1 MNRMEIPALSL
12 AYIMGMIFLVGAA
25 FFLVPKIAPFIL
37 VIISS
42 ILLVAVGY
50 LHYKQ
55 FGVSEY
61 ERNTW
66 TDKLRDQGPYILF
79 GGILVIAVIVYYV
92 SSFASIGSLVQSTT
106 SLSFGNQSSLPSTMP
121 QAGGFFKNLLRK

>member
-1 MNRMEIPALSL
+1 MEIPALSL

-66 TDKLRDQGPYILF
+66 TDKIRDQGPYILF
-79 GGILVIAVIVYYV
+79 GGILLIAVVVYYL
-92 SSFASIGSLVQSTT
+92 SSYASLGSFVQSTT
-106 SLSFGNQSSLPSTMP
+106 SIN
-121 QAGGFFKNLLRK
+121 

>member
-1 MNRMEIPALSL
+1 MEIPALSL

-25 FFLVPKIAPFIL
+25 FFLVPKIAPFVL
-37 VIISS
+37 VVIST
-42 ILLVAVGY
+42 ILLVIVGY

-66 TDKLRDQGPYILF
+66 TEKLRDQSPYILF
-79 GGILVIAVIVYYV
+79 GGILLITGIVYYLSSYV
-92 SSFASIGSLVQSTT
+92 SSGVQS
-106 SLSFGNQSSLPSTMP
+106 SISFGNQSSLPLPMP
-121 QAGGFFKNLLRK
+121 QAGGWLKGLFRK

>member
-1 MNRMEIPALSL
+1 MEIPALSL

-25 FFLVPKIAPFIL
+25 FFLVPTIAPFIL

-42 ILLVAVGY
+42 ILLVGVGY

-66 TDKLRDQGPYILF
+66 TDKLRDQSPYLLF
-79 GGILVIAVIVYYV
+79 GIVLVIAVVVYYI
-92 SSFASIGSLVQSTT
+92 SSFTQ
-106 SLSFGNQSSLPSTMP
+106 FGQSSNSSQSVGLPLQMP
-121 QAGGFFKNLLRK
+121 QAGGWLKGLLRK

>member
-1 MNRMEIPALSL
+1 MEIPALSL

-37 VIISS
+37 VIIST

-66 TDKLRDQGPYILF
+66 VDKLRDQSPYILF
-79 GGILVIAVIVYYV
+79 GGILLIAVIVYYL
-92 SSFASIGSLVQSTT
+92 SSFTSSGSFVQAST
-106 SLSFGNQSSLPSTMP
+106 SLSFGNQSSLPPTMP
-121 QAGGFFKNLLRK
+121 QAGGWLKSLFRK

>member
-25 FFLVPKIAPFIL
+25 FFLVPKIAPFVLVVISTFLL
-37 VIISS
+37 VI
-42 ILLVAVGY
+42 VGY

-66 TDKLRDQGPYILF
+66 TDKLRDQSPYILF
-79 GGILVIAVIVYYV
+79 GGILLIAAIVYYLSSYV
-92 SSFASIGSLVQSTT
+92 SSGVQSTI
-106 SLSFGNQSSLPSTMP
+106 SLPSFGNQSSLPSTMP
-121 QAGGFFKNLLRK
+121 QAGGWLKGLFRK